1 VPSVVGREAE
11 LTRIDE
17 FLAEGRR
24 EALALVG
31 EPGIGKTTLWQEA
44 VDSARVRGATVLAAR
59 PAESEAQL
67 SFGGLADLLAGVP
80 PSLLQELPPPQQ
92 TAVEAA
98 LLQAESARQP
108 GRRVVATAF
117 LSVVR
122 LLAADGPVVIAIDD
136 LQWLD
141 APSAAVVEYAAR
153 RLGDTPAHVIVSVR
167 AGSAHSLL
175 PVLERE
181 LGLVRIDVGPL
192 SVAALHRIL
201 GDALGRT
208 FPRPTLVR
216 IAEASRGNPLYAV
229 EIARRSDGTVPALT
243 NFDELVQRRLEPL
256 PEPTRAALLRVAA
269 LARADTAMVDAADLA
284 PAEEAGL
291 VWIDEDGR
299 IHFVHP
305 LFASSV
311 YAAAPLARR
320 RETHRALV
328 DAVSDPA
335 ERAPPRA
342 RRRRSRRRRARPATG
357 RRPPRTRAR
366 GARYSRGAHRA
377 CTSARAGGARAEAG
391 TRGAPVLRE

>member
-1 VPSVVGREAE
+1 M
-11 LTRIDE
+11 
-17 FLAEGRR
+17 
-24 EALALVG
+24 
-31 EPGIGKTTLWQEA
+31 
-44 VDSARVRGATVLAAR
+44 
-59 PAESEAQL
+59 
-67 SFGGLADLLAGVP
+67 
-80 PSLLQELPPPQQ
+80 
-92 TAVEAA
+92 
-98 LLQAESARQP
+98 
-108 GRRVVATAF
+108 
-117 LSVVR
+117 
-122 LLAADGPVVIAIDD
+122 IAIDD

-153 RLGDTPAHVIVSVR
+153 RLGDTPVHVIVSVR

-201 GDALGRT
+201 GDALGAR
-208 FPRPTLVR
+208 
-216 IAEASRGNPLYAV
+216 SRG
-229 EIARRSDGTVPALT
+229 RRSCGSRRRRAATRSTPSRSRAAATATVPALT

-291 VWIDEDGR
+291 VRIDQDGR

-328 DAVSDPA
+328 EVVADPV
-335 ERAPPRA
+335 ERARHLALAADGADAGVLDELRA
-342 RRRRSRRRRARPATG
+342 AAR
-357 RRPPRTRAR
+357 
-366 GARYSRGAHRA
+366 H
-377 CTSARAGGARAEAG
+377 ARAHAAPDTAAELIELALRLAPDGPQRAEAG
-391 TRGAPVLRE
+391 ARGASATSRATSSAPASSCSSCGETLEDDERARVCCSSRTSSTGERANRPRWR